1 MLFQV
6 TRTSHWSDE
15 KPCEDCFP
23 IKLKLN
29 SEDVYRDCWGIEL
42 NTIEELM
49 KFKDSVDEA
58 LILRTSYVDDNI
70 PCIEIY
76 DDYRENNTK

>member
-6 TRTSHWSDE
+6 TRTSYWSDE
-15 KPCEDCFP
+15 KPYKDCFP
-23 IKLKLN
+23 IKLKFN
-29 SEDVYRDCWGIEL
+29 SPDVYRDCWGIEF

-49 KFKDSVDEA
+49 KFKDSVKTE
-58 LILRTSYVDDNI
+58 LVLGTSYIDDKT

-76 DDYRENNTK
+76 DTYRE

>member
-6 TRTSHWSDE
+6 TRTSYWNDE
-15 KPCEDCFP
+15 KPCKDCFP
-23 IKLKLN
+23 IKLKDN
-29 SEDVYRDCWGIEL
+29 STDMYRDCWGIGL

-49 KFKDSVDEA
+49 KFKDSADEE
-58 LILRTSYVDDNI
+58 LILRTSYVDDQT

-76 DDYRENNTK
+76 DDWRE

>member
-6 TRTSHWSDE
+6 TRTSYWSDE

-29 SEDVYRDCWGIEL
+29 STDMYRDCWGIEL

-49 KFKDSVDEA
+49 KFKKSVKTE
-58 LILRTSYVDDNI
+58 LVLGTSYVDDKT

-76 DDYRENNTK
+76 DTYRE